1 MRLLNNVV
9 RQGNFLF
16 RLAILVLRLEPVRQ
30 TKRGDEKKT
39 GASTLTH
46 ESRTRGGP
54 GGGLAWVK
62 ARSASVFQPGRHPQ
76 FLI

>member
-30 TKRGDEKKT
+30 TKKGDEKKT

-54 GGGLAWVK
+54 GGAWRGLRR
-62 ARSASVFQPGRHPQ
+62 ARPPSSSQEGT
-76 FLI
+76 LNS